1 MGDRNGLDCK
11 PGYGPIAALSLLAAL
26 ACPETARAQS
36 VLVGASADF
45 DPDLGCP
52 ILAVEFAEPLD
63 LLVQSGAEASS
74 QIDLVLREETEDG
87 EGLELDAPESIP
99 APSSSDLG
107 VTSIGLEQS
116 GADLV
121 LGISFARAVITNATM
136 SSDGLRL
143 SVAVADAG
151 DEGECLASLT
161 GEGPEP
167 DGPEPD
173 GTALSEPET
182 DADPAETAGD
192 EPALDEDDTETDFAD
207 ARAAITAEDYD
218 LAIRLLTRIL
228 NAPENSRSAEA
239 RELLGVV
246 RERNEQ
252 FAQAEAEYLLYLER
266 YPDSEGAVRVRQ
278 RLDALT
284 TARGAPPEPL
294 REVAEADSAR
304 PEPAEAEE
312 EEAEEDVP
320 VTPDLEQPE
329 PPEVTDRRRADAPE
343 AEEDEREEEEETFP
357 KLEYSGSVDSTYFFR
372 QGTTRFTEFDTS
384 RRSVDDFVLQN
395 SLVTSLS
402 TIGSYETEDYLL
414 SWRVAG
420 AFEIDFDDEE
430 ENFRFSRLYL
440 DYDPKG
446 TDLSLRF
453 GRHLVRS
460 GGVFDR
466 FDGATLSWQHQEDIS
481 SHFQIG
487 SPVDSVRDSLFAFDR
502 LFYGLSVDFAEIYP
516 DTDLTIY
523 AAEQRVGSLVD
534 RRTVGFELEYEG
546 EWFSADAAVD
556 YDIYFDRLNYA
567 RVSGTH
573 IFEDRSTITL
583 SLDFVQSPTLAL
595 SNAEQGQLGMTL
607 DDLRDSFTLSE
618 LRQLALDRTTAS
630 RSATLTYFRP
640 LNETWLLNM
649 DATIFDTEGNPASGG
664 VAEIPAPGKDYYAS
678 IGVFGSG
685 VFSETD
691 VVSASARYA
700 DTSSSTLV
708 LADASYRFEPT
719 EQWRLR
725 PRLRLGHRDLKNTGG
740 TEIFAIPSLNVDY
753 EIRDNTMLELEIG
766 GRLSRAETSTTR
778 DNSTESYAF
787 IGIRQDF

>member
-1 MGDRNGLDCK
+1 MGDRNGFDCR
-11 PGYGPIAALSLLAAL
+11 PGCGPTAALALLAAL
-26 ACPETARAQS
+26 TFPETARAQS
-36 VLVGASADF
+36 LLVGASADF
-45 DPDLGCP
+45 NSDLGCP

-63 LLVQSGAEASS
+63 LLVQSGAEASDRL
-74 QIDLVLREETEDG
+74 DLVLRGEAEDP
-87 EGLELDAPESIP
+87 EGLELEAPEVVP
-99 APSSSDLG
+99 APASSDLG
-107 VTSIGLEQS
+107 VTRIELEQS

-121 LGISFARAVITNATM
+121 LGISFASDVVTNATM
-136 SSDGLRL
+136 SADGTRL
-143 SVAVADAG
+143 SIAVADAEDTG
-151 DEGECLASLT
+151 ACLAKLT

-167 DGPEPD
+167 AGPEPEVE
-173 GTALSEPET
+173 AEAPET
-182 DADPAETAGD
+182 ASDVARDEADI
-192 EPALDEDDTETDFAD
+192 ETDFAD

-218 LAIRLLTRIL
+218 VAIRLLTRIL

-294 REVAEADSAR
+294 REVAEADRAA
-304 PEPAEAEE
+304 PEPADEE
-312 EEAEEDVP
+312 EEAPASTDQERP
-320 VTPDLEQPE
+320 VEPSGIFQGPSDLPDL
-329 PPEVTDRRRADAPE
+329 
-343 AEEDEREEEEETFP
+343 AEDDREEEETLP
-357 KLEYSGSVDSTYFFR
+357 KLEYSGSVDATYFFR

-402 TIGSYETEDYLL
+402 TIGSYETEDYIL

-420 AFEIDFDDEE
+420 AFEVDFDDDE

-446 TDLSLRF
+446 SELSFRF

-466 FDGATLSWQHQEDIS
+466 FDGATISWQLQEDVS
-481 SHFQIG
+481 THFQIG
-487 SPVDSVRDSLFAFDR
+487 SPVESVRDPLFGFDR
-502 LFYGLSVDFAEIYP
+502 LTYGASVDFSEIYP

-523 AAEQRVGSLVD
+523 ANEQRAGSLVD

-546 EWFSADAAVD
+546 EWFSASTAMD

-573 IFEDRSTITL
+573 IFADRSTITL

-595 SNAEQGQLGMTL
+595 SNAEQGQLGRSL
-607 DDLRDSFTLSE
+607 DELRDSFTLDQ

-630 RSATLTYFRP
+630 RSVTLTYFHP
-640 LNETWLLNM
+640 IDDTWLLNM

-664 VAEIPAPGKDYYAS
+664 VAEIPAPGQDYYAS

-685 VFSETD
+685 VFSDTD

-719 EQWRLR
+719 ERWRLR
-725 PRLRLGHRDLKNTGG
+725 PRLRLGHRDLKRTGG
-740 TEIFAIPSLNVDY
+740 TEIFAIPSMTIDY
-753 EIRDNTMLELEIG
+753 EIRDSTMLELELG
-766 GRLSRAETSTTR
+766 GRLSRTETSTSR

-787 IGIRQDF
+787 VGIRQDF